1 MERGFKLFVVIGA
14 IALTTAY
21 SVNESKTDNTVIIG
35 STTRPGTTRGGCYGN
50 SGHCGV
56 TRNGTYLIGKWRE

>member
-1 MERGFKLFVVIGA
+1 MKKGFKLFVVLCVT
-14 IALTTAY
+14 ALATVC
-21 SVNESKTDNTVIIG
+21 SMNESKADNTIIIG

-50 SGHCGV
+50 YGHCGV